1 MNDFII
7 LEGCDGVGKTTLANL
22 LIHKGYKS
30 LHFDYD
36 PHLSIKEKYQRILS
50 KNYGANIVLDRS
62 FISEMVYGPLRRGYS
77 RLSDKDFS
85 ELLQMLNKRGGR
97 VVLLDADPETIFDR
111 IQKRGDADDKNIDL
125 SQVTN
130 IRNLYKQVLSS
141 RQECPIDIIRND
153 REIPQNI
160 LMRLQLTE
168 PPLQCLI
175 FDFDETIYHPETTTL
190 PQQLV
195 YRMSTFIKDK
205 FNLSYKEARELSRKY
220 RLEYGSTVV
229 GLQQIHSIDP
239 KEFVDYS
246 YNLDL
251 SELKKDQKLKEQLH
265 AIPEKKVILT
275 NANEIYVEKAL
286 YIMGIRD
293 EFSDIIGITRT
304 NFVPKSN
311 PVGYEMAIEEHAD
324 SGKGC
329 VMFDD
334 QATNLRMAKNYGM
347 RTVLCHKNEDDLT
360 GVDYISRQLNQDLIN
375 IVSKVKGNNR

>member
-22 LIHKGYKS
+22 LLYRGYKS

-36 PHLSIKEKYQRILS
+36 PRLSIKEKYERILS
-50 KNYGANIVLDRS
+50 KDYGDNIVLDRS
-62 FISEMVYGPLRRGYS
+62 FVSEMVYGPLRRGYS
-77 RLSDKDFS
+77 RLSEQDFS

-97 VVLLDADPETIFDR
+97 IVLLDAAPEIIYDR
-111 IQKRGDADDKNIDL
+111 IQKRADTDDNDL
-125 SQVTN
+125 DFNQIKS
-130 IRNLYKQVLSS
+130 IRNLYKQILSS

-160 LMRLQLTE
+160 LTRLQLSE

-175 FDFDETIYHPETTTL
+175 FDFDETIYHPEATTL

-195 YRMSTFIKDK
+195 YRMSTFIKDR
-205 FNLSYKEARELSRKY
+205 FNLSYTEARKLSRKY

-229 GLQQIHSIDP
+229 GLQQRHNIDP

-251 SELKKDQKLKEQLH
+251 SELKKDPKFKEQLH
-265 AIPEKKVILT
+265 MIPEKKVVLT

-286 YIMGIRD
+286 HIMGIRD
-293 EFSDIIGITRT
+293 EFSDIIGINRT

-311 PVGYEMAIEEHAD
+311 PIGYEIAIEEHAD
-324 SGKGC
+324 SGRNC
-329 VMFDD
+329 IMFDD

-347 RTVLCHKNEDDLT
+347 STVLCNKEENDLH
-360 GVDYISRQLNQDLIN
+360 GVDHITKNLNLDLLN
-375 IVSKVKGNNR
+375 IVSKIKGRQK

>member
-22 LIHKGYKS
+22 LLYRGYKS

-36 PHLSIKEKYQRILS
+36 PRLSIKEKYERILS
-50 KNYGANIVLDRS
+50 KDYGDNIVLDRS
-62 FISEMVYGPLRRGYS
+62 FVSEMVYGPLRRGYS
-77 RLSDKDFS
+77 RLSEQDFS

-97 VVLLDADPETIFDR
+97 IVLLDAAPEIIYDR
-111 IQKRGDADDKNIDL
+111 IQKRADTDDNDL
-125 SQVTN
+125 DFNQIKS
-130 IRNLYKQVLSS
+130 IRNLYKQILSS

-160 LMRLQLTE
+160 LTRLQLSE

-175 FDFDETIYHPETTTL
+175 FDFDETIYHPEATTL

-195 YRMSTFIKDK
+195 YRMSTFIKDR
-205 FNLSYKEARELSRKY
+205 FNLSYTEARELSRKY

-229 GLQQIHSIDP
+229 GLQQRHNIDP

-251 SELKKDQKLKEQLH
+251 SELKKDPKFKEQLH
-265 AIPEKKVILT
+265 MIPEKKVVLT

-286 YIMGIRD
+286 HIMGIRD
-293 EFSDIIGITRT
+293 EFSDIIGINRT

-311 PVGYEMAIEEHAD
+311 PIGYEIAIEEHAD
-324 SGKGC
+324 SGRNC
-329 VMFDD
+329 IMFDD
-334 QATNLRMAKNYGM
+334 QATNLRMAKK
-347 RTVLCHKNEDDLT
+347 LWNE
-360 GVDYISRQLNQDLIN
+360 YCSMQ
-375 IVSKVKGNNR
+375 

>member
-22 LIHKGYKS
+22 LLYRGYKS

-36 PHLSIKEKYQRILS
+36 PRLSIKEKYERILS
-50 KNYGANIVLDRS
+50 KDYGDNIVLDRS
-62 FISEMVYGPLRRGYS
+62 FVSEMVYGPLRRGYS
-77 RLSDKDFS
+77 RLSEQDFS

-97 VVLLDADPETIFDR
+97 IVLLDAAPEIIYDR
-111 IQKRGDADDKNIDL
+111 IQKRADTDDNDL
-125 SQVTN
+125 DFNQIKS
-130 IRNLYKQVLSS
+130 IRNLYKQILSS

-160 LMRLQLTE
+160 STRLQLSE

-175 FDFDETIYHPETTTL
+175 FDFDETIYHPEATTL

-195 YRMSTFIKDK
+195 YRMSTFIKDR
-205 FNLSYKEARELSRKY
+205 FNLSYTEARKLSRKY

-229 GLQQIHSIDP
+229 GLQQRHNIDP

-251 SELKKDQKLKEQLH
+251 SELKKDPKFKEQLH
-265 AIPEKKVILT
+265 MIPEKKVVLT

-286 YIMGIRD
+286 HIMGIRD
-293 EFSDIIGITRT
+293 EFSDIIGINRT

-311 PVGYEMAIEEHAD
+311 PIGYEIAIEEHAD
-324 SGKGC
+324 SGRNC
-329 VMFDD
+329 IMFDD

-347 RTVLCHKNEDDLT
+347 STVLCNKEENDLH
-360 GVDYISRQLNQDLIN
+360 GVDHITKNLNLDLLN
-375 IVSKVKGNNR
+375 IVSKIKGRQK

>member
-22 LIHKGYKS
+22 LLHRGYKS

-36 PHLSIKEKYQRILS
+36 PTLSIKEKYQRILS
-50 KNYGANIVLDRS
+50 KDYGDNIVLDRS
-62 FISEMVYGPLRRGYS
+62 FISEMVYGPLKRGYS
-77 RLSDKDFS
+77 RLSDQDFL

-97 VVLLDADPETIFDR
+97 VILLDASPESIYER
-111 IQKRGDADDKNIDL
+111 IQKRGDADDKNMDL
-125 SQVTN
+125 AQITS
-130 IRNLYKQVLSS
+130 IRNLYKQILSS

-160 LMRLQLTE
+160 LTRLQLTE

-175 FDFDETIYHPETTTL
+175 FDFDETIYHPEATTL

-205 FNLSYKEARELSRKY
+205 FNLSYREARELSRKY

-229 GLQQIHSIDP
+229 GLQRIHNIDP

-251 SELKKDQKLKEQLH
+251 GELKRDQKLKEQLH
-265 AIPEKKVILT
+265 SIPEKKVILT

-293 EFSDIIGITRT
+293 EFSDIIGINRT

-311 PVGYEMAIEEHAD
+311 PVGYEIAIDGHAD
-324 SGKGC
+324 SGKNC
-329 VMFDD
+329 IMFDD
-334 QATNLRMAKNYGM
+334 QVANLRMAKRYGM
-347 RTVLCHKNEDDLT
+347 ETVLCNKAENNLQ
-360 GVDYISRQLNQDLIN
+360 GVDHITKHLNHDLLN
-375 IVSKVKGNNR
+375 IVSKIKGRKK

>member
-1 MNDFII
+1 MSDFII

-22 LIHKGYKS
+22 LIHRGYKS
-30 LHFDYD
+30 LHFNYD
-36 PHLSIKEKYQRILS
+36 SHLSIKEKYQRILS
-50 KNYGANIVLDRS
+50 KDYGDNIVLDRS
-62 FISEMVYGPLRRGYS
+62 FISEMVYGPLKRGYS
-77 RLSDKDFS
+77 RLSDQDFS
-85 ELLQMLNKRGGR
+85 ELLQMLHKRGGR
-97 VVLLDADPETIFDR
+97 VVLLDAAPETIYNR
-111 IQKRGDADDKNIDL
+111 IQKRGDADDKNMDINQIT
-125 SQVTN
+125 S
-130 IRNLYKQVLSS
+130 IRNLYKQILSS

-153 REIPQNI
+153 RDIPQNI

-175 FDFDETIYHPETTTL
+175 FDFDETIYHPEATTL

-229 GLQQIHSIDP
+229 GLQQIHNIDP

-251 SELKKDQKLKEQLH
+251 SELRKDQKLKEQLQ

-293 EFSDIIGITRT
+293 VFSDIIGINRT
-304 NFVPKSN
+304 NFVPKSD
-311 PVGYEMAIEEHAD
+311 PIGYEIAIENHAD
-324 SGKGC
+324 SGRNC
-329 VMFDD
+329 VIFDD
-334 QATNLRMAKNYGM
+334 QATNLRIAKNYGM
-347 RTVLCHKNEDDLT
+347 KTVLCNKDEDNLQ
-360 GVDYISRQLNQDLIN
+360 GVDHITKHLNQDLLN
-375 IVSKVKGNNR
+375 IVSKIKGKQK